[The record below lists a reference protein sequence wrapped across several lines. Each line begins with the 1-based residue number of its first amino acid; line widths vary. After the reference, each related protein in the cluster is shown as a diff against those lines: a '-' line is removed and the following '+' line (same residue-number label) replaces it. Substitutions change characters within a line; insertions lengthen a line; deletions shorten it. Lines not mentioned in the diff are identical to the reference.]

1 MDYQAV
7 WNLWC
12 WYGHPHPTDCGMYG
26 AIRVSYFSLALR
38 GLSLYVSNFIP
49 QPNVALGVLAAF
61 RKDYILEHLAKV
73 CVWELAHV
81 VSRGLP

>member
-1 MDYQAV
+1 MF
-7 WNLWC
+7 L
-12 WYGHPHPTDCGMYG
+12 
-26 AIRVSYFSLALR
+26 I
-38 GLSLYVSNFIP
+38 FIP